1 MFSLLSYRARSKS
14 ELLLRLR
21 KKYRLND
28 IKDVIN
34 ELELK
39 GYINDAEF
47 TEIYAASLIKNKL
60 FSRMAVKH
68 KLQTHDI
75 SNEILDPI
83 LDNLYS
89 QNDEKKLIKK
99 IITKR
104 LRSKT
109 KISKTEVDK
118 LTIYL
123 KRKGFHWNDIMVVL
137 IELNLSL

>member
-39 GYINDAEF
+39 GYINDAKF
-47 TEIYAASLIKNKL
+47 TEMYASSLIKNKL
-60 FSRMAVKH
+60 FSRNAVKH
-68 KLQTHDI
+68 KLRTHDI
-75 SNEILDPI
+75 SNEIMDPI

-89 QNDEKKLIKK
+89 QNDEKKIIKK
-99 IITKR
+99 IIKKR
-104 LRSKT
+104 LRSIT
-109 KISKTEVDK
+109 KIGKTEIGK

-123 KRKGFHWNDIMVVL
+123 KRKGFHWNDIKVVL
-137 IELNLSL
+137 IESNLSL